1 MMMDCK
7 WCSPLNEIVLM
18 NWSELDRMVTCWRL
32 VNDEKLI
39 EWNCSEL
46 SEFWEIVTEV
56 VWLNEFSP
64 IVREVN
70 LFRFDSD
77 NWVMDVN
84 DEWAIDN
91 WINSWNWQKSITI
104 GPLNELDNTFKY
116 CRDGND
122 DWAMNYDINTNANIN
137 VNVNVFLPISIF
149 IKLFNPCNVRLWI
162 ELNELFPIFN
172 SFRSD
177 KWLKSSEV

>member
-7 WCSPLNEIVLM
+7 WFSPPNEMELIYC
-18 NWSELDRMVTCWRL
+18 NELDWMITCWRL
-32 VNDEKLI
+32 
-39 EWNCSEL
+39 
-46 SEFWEIVTEV
+46 
-56 VWLNEFSP
+56 
-64 IVREVN
+64 
-70 LFRFDSD
+70 
-77 NWVMDVN
+77 VN

-122 DWAMNYDINTNANIN
+122 DWAMNYDINININ

-162 ELNELFPIFN
+162 WLKELFPIIN
-172 SFRSD
+172 SFNIDR
-177 KWLKSSEV
+177 WLRSSELKLVSLQLSLGMVRLVI